1 MNPAIPPLTTL
12 EAIQT
17 WLRERVAGYV
27 DIPFEEIRT
36 DIRLVDYGMDSLA
49 ALTFSGEIEDEYGVE
64 LPATMAWDHP
74 TIAAIAALLRQRLD
88 EAAPAAS

>member
-1 MNPAIPPLTTL
+1 MTSAIPPLTTV

-27 DIPFEEIRT
+27 DTPFEEIRT

-74 TIAAIAALLRQRLD
+74 TIAAIAMLLRERLD
-88 EAAPAAS
+88 QEATRAS